1 MGRIYLKINCPTI
14 FVFYGKTYLALH
26 QRFTLVIHQNAFL
39 KKNYRPEVN
48 NLKVSTMQKPTED
61 QNQER
66 LRDKARLILKVNYFS
81 SIFSLAF
88 FIVCLFMLNI
98 EKVIPYAFLCFGI
111 LNLINTYTF
120 KFHKNLSLTYNFTS
134 IMALTGALIVTMY
147 SGGIN
152 SPFIFVLALV
162 VFAGYATTRV
172 YGRLYLNLNL
182 LLIVLIYSQ
191 SITTFSFTT
200 NVVPVESQDLFSF
213 LSIMFSVYLLGG
225 VFGKNLLHTHHNLYK
240 SKREIEERIKE
251 KETLLKEV
259 HHRVK
264 NNLQTVSSLL
274 SLQARSIE
282 DEKMKSLIKSS
293 QNRVISMAM
302 IHEMLYMKDDLT
314 KIEYKSYVQEL
325 TEYLVRS
332 VKGAKNNIKLKI
344 DIPDIKLGIDTAIPL
359 GLLINEAITN
369 ALKYG
374 IKDDDAGEIHIALI
388 KEDEKEYVLNIGD
401 NGVGFSDKIDFKNTK
416 SLGLK
421 LIHNLVRQLKG
432 SITKDATKKGTNYIV
447 KFQDVGQQFQS
458 VA

>member
-1 MGRIYLKINCPTI
+1 MK
-14 FVFYGKTYLALH
+14 KTT
-26 QRFTLVIHQNAFL
+26 Q
-39 KKNYRPEVN
+39 
-48 NLKVSTMQKPTED
+48 D

-66 LRDKARLILKVNYFS
+66 LKNKTRLILKVNYFTS
-81 SIFSLAF
+81 VFTLIFAT
-88 FIVCLFMLNI
+88 VCFYLLEMQHI
-98 EKVIPYAFLCFGI
+98 IPYLLLGFGI
-111 LNLINTYTF
+111 LNLANTFLFHY
-120 KFHKNLSLTYNFTS
+120 HKNLTLTYNISS
-134 IMALTGALIVTMY
+134 IMAIVGTTLVTMY

-152 SPFIFVLALV
+152 SPFIFVLAIV
-162 VFAGYATTRV
+162 VFAGYSTTRI
-172 YGRLYLNLNL
+172 YGKLYLNLCL

-191 SITTFSFTT
+191 SLTNFNFTT
-200 NVVPVESQDLFSF
+200 NLVPAESQDLFSF

-225 VFGKNLLHTHHNLYK
+225 VFGKNLLRAHHNLYR
-240 SKREIEERIKE
+240 SKNEIEQRIKE
-251 KETLLKEV
+251 KETLLREV

-274 SLQARSIE
+274 SLQSRSIK
-282 DEKMKSLIKSS
+282 DEKVKNLIKSS

-302 IHEMLYMKDDLT
+302 VHEMLYMRDDLT

-332 VKGAKNNIKLKI
+332 VKGVKNNINLNI

-374 IKDDDAGEIHIALI
+374 IKDDAAGEIHIALK
-388 KEDEKEYVLNIGD
+388 KEDTQEYVLSIGD
-401 NGVGFSDKIDFKNTK
+401 NGVGFPEAINFKNTK

-421 LIHNLVRQLKG
+421 LIHNLARQLKG
-432 SITKDATKKGTNYIV
+432 SITRDGSKKGTNYIV